1 MKKTLFDSTLNKQP
15 LFLLLFCC
23 FGCTGSVDDN
33 RDGVVVARVGKHV
46 LSAIEF
52 KAFGGSHQNKER
64 LINMWVRGQ
73 LINEYGES
81 SGVGISS
88 LSKTLCNDWV
98 VRGSRILENTVYKN
112 IDVSA
117 VDIRNYYNKNIGA
130 FKRQKDWIRMFSVIL
145 ETEDEA
151 INAVK
156 TLKNVGR
163 KEHVSLSQNH
173 LSWLAL
179 VREGDLMPQLNKT
192 VFNGGTG
199 VVGPTKTRFGFHVA
213 HVVESYPA
221 GSIAGLDEVYDKIAS
236 ALYLTKRREKY
247 KALIDSLYT
256 NADIYI
262 NETLLVGE

>member
-1 MKKTLFDSTLNKQP
+1 MKKTLFSPALDKKL

-23 FGCTGSVDDN
+23 FGCSGFLEDS

-46 LSAIEF
+46 LSAVEF

-64 LINMWVRGQ
+64 LINIWVRGQ
-73 LINEYGES
+73 LLNEYGGS

-88 LSKTLCNDWV
+88 LSKVLYNDLAIRESHV
-98 VRGSRILENTVYKN
+98 LENTVYKN

-117 VDIRNYYNKNIGA
+117 VDVRNYYNKNIGA
-130 FKRQKDWIRMFSVIL
+130 FKRQKDWVRMFSVIL
-145 ETEDEA
+145 ETEGEA

-163 KEHVSLSQNH
+163 KEHAPLSQNH

-199 VVGPTKTRFGFHVA
+199 VVGPTKTKFGFHVT
-213 HVVESYPA
+213 HVVDYYPA
-221 GSIAGLDEVYDKIAS
+221 GSLAGLDEVYDKIAS
-236 ALYLTKRREKY
+236 ALYLTKRRERY
-247 KALIDSLYT
+247 KALIDRLYT
-256 NADIYI
+256 NADVYI